1 MNWFSDFIICLCAS
15 SVFVSLISVLGNGK
29 GLFKSAAVVSSL
41 VMCLFVVSSV
51 TDKNIDLSFNEEFN
65 IKEDLRH
72 NENIEKSF
80 KEALEKSIENEVNKR
95 FKTASARAGVVVKI
109 REDYTADAVYVMIKI
124 KKGDELS
131 VKNFVSEKFNIDEK
145 IIHVKTE

>member
-1 MNWFSDFIICLCAS
+1 
-15 SVFVSLISVLGNGK
+15 VSLISVLGNGK

-51 TDKNIDLSFNEEFN
+51 SDKDIDLSFNEEFN

-95 FKTASARAGVVVKI
+95 YKGASASAGVVVKI
-109 REDYTADAVYVMIKI
+109 REDYTADAVYVTLKI

-131 VKNFVSEKFNIDEK
+131 VKKFVSEKFNIDEK

>member
-1 MNWFSDFIICLCAS
+1 MNWFSDFIICLCAA

-41 VMCLFVVSSV
+41 VMCLFVISSV

-95 FKTASARAGVVVKI
+95 YKGALASVSAVTKI
-109 REDYTADAVYVMIKI
+109 NKDYTVDAVYVMIKI
-124 KKGDELS
+124 KQGDEIS
-131 VKNFVSEKFNIDEK
+131 VKKFVSENFNIEEK
-145 IIHVKTE
+145 ILHVKTE

>member
-1 MNWFSDFIICLCAS
+1 MSWFSDFIICLCAS

-41 VMCLFVVSSV
+41 VMCLFVISSV
-51 TDKNIDLSFNEEFN
+51 SDKDIDLSFNEEIN
-65 IKEDLRH
+65 IEYDARH

-80 KEALEKSIENEVNKR
+80 KEALEKSIEVEVNKR
-95 FKTASARAGVVVKI
+95 FKTASARASVVVKI
-109 REDYTADAVYVMIKI
+109 REDYTADAVYVALKI
-124 KKGDELS
+124 KQGDKLS
-131 VKNFVSEKFNIDEK
+131 VKKFVSEKFNIDEK